1 MYSLSSLVYTHLT
14 ILYVLFLPGALL
26 VLVSMRFIRE
36 AQSLINGYDL
46 LIVFSLLFSIAVNGV
61 IGFIF
66 TKFYISYEHYIFVI
80 GLIDLLLIVAFFYKN
95 TKERQ
100 IRIIS
105 NTESRVLYIFTGVFF
120 IIMLYNGG
128 LLDILADSWWHMS
141 YANRIFE
148 SSSYILDRIHLTGEI
163 KTGIAYAPLWHLQLA
178 FIKHVS
184 GEELPYIWHSLAPW
198 VVMVTLF
205 SYYRLASVLVKNRWS
220 PLLSVIL
227 FTLLLGGINS
237 YFRVSPWPGNV
248 SYVFWYLLIFLTF
261 RYIGN
266 VSYVFWYL
274 LLFLTFR
281 YIDLQPDQKST
292 VSAVDRLHYLISGVV
307 SNKYLILMVLLS
319 IIVIAG
325 VHTAQLIWYLIAF
338 LGYYMLI
345 RHADNNPF
353 ISQYEIHKDYSVL
366 TPFIVMLIIVLLFV
380 EFYLTGNLSIKAIF
394 KDPKNYISIP
404 IMFVSIWLISRLLNQ
419 TTQNI
424 NIWYSLLAIFTV
436 SSLYFVIDWGHLHAL
451 FDPSMEAHETLPH
464 VARKFEYI
472 QGISLSLPSWSHQIR
487 WGLLYSGVLAIPVS
501 IYLAVMRRDRGSY
514 FLASGAIIGF
524 LGVSSPY
531 YYAALIQ
538 LISYNSMY
546 RIHLMIFTPIIF
558 SLFFTHVWTVIKNN
572 D

>member
-46 LIVFSLLFSIAVNGV
+46 LIIFSLLFSIAVNGA

-66 TKFYISYEHYIFVI
+66 TKFNISYEHYIFVI
-80 GLIDLLLIVAFFYKN
+80 GLIDLLLIVVLFYKN
-95 TKERQ
+95 TKVRQ

-105 NTESRVLYIFTGVFF
+105 NTESKALYLFTSVFF
-120 IIMLYNGG
+120 IIMIYNGG

-148 SSSYILDRIHLTGEI
+148 SSSYILDRIHLTGEP
-163 KTGIAYAPLWHLQLA
+163 KSGIAYAPLWHLQLA

-198 VVMVTLF
+198 IVMVTLF

-220 PLLSVIL
+220 PLVSVIL

-261 RYIGN
+261 RYI
-266 VSYVFWYL
+266 
-274 LLFLTFR
+274 
-281 YIDLQPDQKST
+281 DKQPDQKNT
-292 VSAVDRLHYLISGVV
+292 VSAVDRLHSLVSGVV

-319 IIVIAG
+319 LIVIAG

-338 LGYYMLI
+338 LGYYMFI

-366 TPFIVMLIIVLLFV
+366 TPVIGMLIIVLLFV
-380 EFYLTGNLSIKAIF
+380 ELYLTGNLSIKAIF

-451 FDPSMEAHETLPH
+451 FDPSMEAHGTLPH
-464 VARKFEYI
+464 IARKFEYI

>member
-1 MYSLSSLVYTHLT
+1 MYSISSLVYTHLA

-46 LIVFSLLFSIAVNGV
+46 LIVFSLLFSIAVNGA

-80 GLIDLLLIVAFFYKN
+80 GLIDCLLIIALFYKN
-95 TKERQ
+95 TKECQ

-105 NTESRVLYIFTGVFF
+105 NTESKVLYIFTGAFF

-148 SSSYILDRIHLTGEI
+148 SSSYILDRIHLTGEP
-163 KTGIAYAPLWHLQLA
+163 KSSIAYAPLWHLQLA

-198 VVMVTLF
+198 IVMVTLF

-220 PLLSVIL
+220 PLVSVIL
-227 FTLLLGGINS
+227 FTLVMGGINS

-261 RYIGN
+261 RYID
-266 VSYVFWYL
+266 
-274 LLFLTFR
+274 
-281 YIDLQPDQKST
+281 IQPDQKNT
-292 VSAVDRLHYLISGVV
+292 DSAVDRLHSLVSGVV
-307 SNKYLILMVLLS
+307 SNKYLVFIVLLS
-319 IIVIAG
+319 VFVIAG
-325 VHTAQLIWYLIAF
+325 AHPAQLIWYLIGIS
-338 LGYYMLI
+338 GYYLFI
-345 RHADNNPF
+345 KHADKNPF
-353 ISQYEIHKDYSVL
+353 ISQYEMHKDYSVL
-366 TPFIVMLIIVLLFV
+366 TPFIVMLIIVFLFI
-380 EFYLTGNLSIKAIF
+380 EIYLTGNLSIISIF
-394 KDPKNYISIP
+394 NDPKNYVAIP
-404 IMFVSIWLISRLLNQ
+404 IMFGSIWLISRLISQ
-419 TTQNI
+419 TAKN
-424 NIWYSLLAIFTV
+424 NKFWYSLLAILTV
-436 SSLYFVIDWGHLHAL
+436 VSLYFVIDWEHLRAL
-451 FDPSMEAHETLPH
+451 FDPSMEAHGTLPH
-464 VARKFEYI
+464 MPRIIESI
-472 QGISLSLPSWSHQIR
+472 QGVSLRLPSWSHQIR

>member
-14 ILYVLFLPGALL
+14 ILYVLFIPGALL
-26 VLVSMRFIRE
+26 ALVSMRFIRE
-36 AQSLINGYDL
+36 AQDVIDGYDL
-46 LIVFSLLFSIAVNGV
+46 LVVFSLLFSIVLNGA
-61 IGFIF
+61 IGFILTYF
-66 TKFYISYEHYIFVI
+66 NINYEHYFLVI
-80 GLIDLLLIVAFFYKN
+80 GLIDSLLIFALFYKN
-95 TKERQ
+95 TKVGR
-100 IRIIS
+100 IRITS
-105 NTESRVLYIFTGVFF
+105 NSESMVLYVFASVFF

-141 YANRIFE
+141 YANRISE
-148 SSSYILDRIHLTGEI
+148 SSSYILGRIHLTGEM

-198 VVMVTLF
+198 IVIVTLF

-220 PLLSVIL
+220 PLVSVIL

-261 RYIGN
+261 RYID
-266 VSYVFWYL
+266 
-274 LLFLTFR
+274 
-281 YIDLQPDQKST
+281 IQPDQKST
-292 VSAVDRLHYLISGVV
+292 VSVVDRLHYLITGVV
-307 SNKYLILMVLLS
+307 TNKYLILMVLLS
-319 IIVIAG
+319 VIVIAG

-338 LGYYMLI
+338 LGYYMFI
-345 RHADNNPF
+345 RHAENNPF

-366 TPFIVMLIIVLLFV
+366 TPIICILIIVLLFV
-380 EFYLTGNLSIKAIF
+380 EFYLSGNLSIKAIF

-419 TTQNI
+419 TAKNNI
-424 NIWYSLLAIFTV
+424 IWYSLFAIFTV

-451 FDPSMEAHETLPH
+451 FDPSMEAHGRLPH
-464 VARKFEYI
+464 IPREFENLL
-472 QGISLSLPSWSHQIR
+472 GVSLSLPSWSHQIR

-501 IYLAVMRRDRGSY
+501 IYLAVMKRDRGSY

-524 LGVSSPY
+524 LGISSPY
-531 YYAALIQ
+531 YYTALVQ
-538 LISYNSMY
+538 LIPYNSMY
-546 RIHLMIFTPIIF
+546 RIHLIIFTPIIF